1 MKKIYLIYFLIALF
15 LFVNTFALQISDD
28 FNRPD
33 NENISEG
40 YEGDFVWYEYPINI
54 GGNVPYESHQFIN
67 ILNHSLVLDRKKSCG
82 ITTSVVDFSQL
93 GVLNK
98 FEDGNISFDWKTK
111 REGSSDRWHSS
122 IVFGNNFLESSTF
135 DHYCGQEGNNEWD
148 VRINSG
154 VFVNEIAPR
163 QNQEGIKLWCEE
175 TYLKISSSYLNSSH
189 QYIFSYDAP
198 TSKIRIWIDSEFIG
212 EFNSCTNTSFSQIGF
227 TLVNNQAPNT
237 QTYSI
242 IDNLVVNLNEKEEE
256 KSIHPL
262 LKKFAP
268 VFVHHPEEI
277 FPLNSIESM
286 LNQSNLSKGLF
297 NDVIKESPLIR
308 EDINNKSDRT
318 LNLDLNNVESNN
330 IRDLPNPDDFTS
342 FEKKV
347 YGRITQDQNNY
358 SYLQY
363 FTFFPFQDWYTTH
376 HEGDWQLVQ
385 MTINDIGE
393 IEDISYFFN
402 YLFTETYYDLDFID
416 RIEGH
421 PLAYVSKGSHN
432 MYGSDDVF
440 YPYLDKLNKSQRFW
454 AELSWGLKPLDKI
467 SKEGPKFV
475 PKDSNIS
482 GTEYEIEQIYDN
494 TGWINYEGLWGERH
508 VYPHR
513 SGQRG
518 PKFNSRYELEWMIPG
533 RYTYGYELPFMAVM
547 LNSPLDIYLYDSDN
561 QLKDFLFYTGS
572 EYEPEIILTTNSSPT
587 KLILN
592 ATNKGMFNLSVF
604 FFDGIDGIILK
615 YNEINNTATTLG
627 VLNVSNISDFLLCL
641 DFEPDGIF
649 DKCYYPNE
657 FLLHNDYDYEIPDQ
671 DLDFVGDKIDNCPT
685 IFNPNQEDFNENNL
699 GDVCDNP
706 QYYKSLAKE
715 KSQKSFVKKHIKFS
729 LKQRF
734 WKDEFRIKTPVVFVL
749 EIVASKK
756 ATKEVKKLLAK
767 ADQLIVEYRLK
778 DINPDKIPRKW
789 KKRFD
794 LSQKYFSFGNK
805 MFDKEKYSLAIK
817 YYMRSWFYLQ
827 NL

>member
-1 MKKIYLIYFLIALF
+1 MKEYLGGLSKIIMKIFIS
-15 LFVNTFALQISDD
+15 QIDPPPSNIRKNKIELSSSD
-28 FNRPD
+28 FC
-33 NENISEG
+33 
-40 YEGDFVWYEYPINI
+40 
-54 GGNVPYESHQFIN
+54 
-67 ILNHSLVLDRKKSCG
+67 SLSA
-82 ITTSVVDFSQL
+82 VVADFSEYGNL
-93 GVLNK
+93 K
-98 FEDGNISFDWKTK
+98 SYEDGNITFSWSA
-111 REGSSDRWHSS
+111 GANGNSNRWHAE
-122 IVFGNNFLESSTF
+122 IIFGENLSKSETEEVSCSGLLHNWIFRLDKAKKSKKYMKILNDVMYTPNTIFAVCAHDPIEVNQSHGGITHNYTLAFDTF
-135 DHYCGQEGNNEWD
+135 QK
-148 VRINSG
+148 
-154 VFVNEIAPR
+154 AT
-163 QNQEGIKLWCEE
+163 K
-175 TYLKISSSYLNSSH
+175 
-189 QYIFSYDAP
+189 
-198 TSKIRIWIDSEFIG
+198 IWIDNKYEG
-212 EFNSCTNTSFSQIGF
+212 EFFDCNSGGEEVNSIGF

-318 LNLDLNNVESNN
+318 LNLDLNNVEVNN
-330 IRDLPNPDDFTS
+330 IKDLPNPDDFTS